1 MPVAV
6 DLAYRELGSGRPLIV
21 LHGLLGSGRNWLG
34 VARRLEPSWRCI
46 LADQRNHGASPWA
59 DDASYSALAADVV
72 ALLDR
77 LGIVKAT
84 LIGHSMGGK
93 AALATALTAAER
105 VERLIIVDIAPVP
118 YDDRHEHDLAAMAE
132 LDLAKV
138 GRRADADA
146 MLAAAV
152 PDPAMRGFLLQNLEP
167 GDRGWA
173 WRVNLDV
180 LRRELPVI
188 TGFPDA
194 LCRQT
199 FAGPAAAIRG
209 ARSPYL
215 APERQG
221 ALRAC
226 LPGVEIATI
235 EDAGHWPHAERPEA
249 FLTALQACLA
259 R

>member
-6 DLAYRELGSGRPLIV
+6 DLAWRELGSGPPLII

-34 VARRLEPSWRCI
+34 IARRLEPAWRCI
-46 LADQRNHGASPWA
+46 LPDQRNHGSSPWGE
-59 DDASYSALAADVV
+59 DASYPALAADVV

-77 LGIVKAT
+77 LGIAQAT

-93 AALATALTAAER
+93 AALATALTAASR
-105 VERLIIVDIAPVP
+105 VVRLIIVDIAPVP
-118 YDDRHEHDLAAMAE
+118 YDEGHEHDLQAMAG
-132 LDLAKV
+132 LDLADV
-138 GRRADADA
+138 RRRADADA

-167 GDRGWA
+167 GDGRWS

-180 LRRELPVI
+180 LRRQLPVI
-188 TGFPDA
+188 TDFPDD
-194 LCRQT
+194 LRGRT
-199 FAGPAAAIRG
+199 FDGPAAAIRG

-215 APERQG
+215 APERQA
-221 ALRAC
+221 ALAAC

-249 FLTALQACLA
+249 FLPVLQACLEH
-259 R
+259 